1 MSKTYSFKLD
11 FQKVNFSLGYLQD
24 LVQQK
29 LGTDN
34 IMKLDLFKNEF
45 GGRFFIE
52 GKSSRGIEVYL
63 ENTKPQPKSIDATNE
78 KEFKAFLKSKKFV
91 IRAAVLSNEFDYLI
105 CENIITVLVENFN
118 LSIRAEEDEMTL
130 DSISSIKS
138 YFLPERITIERKIE
152 CNVIASMIKKIRD
165 TMRFDGVKEPA
176 YFGINF
182 IEQNKTDNPMDDK
195 LLQAFDDV
203 MNKIQWGL
211 PDYVKPSPAA
221 IDKKDGSKPIM
232 IRIMF
237 SGMDYILND
246 YEYLL
251 LGDNAANDEVIFI
264 DNNDLKTI
272 IKELNLPWKTPDS
285 FTVIAP
291 KLSITEWNRFVEAAK
306 RFNKKEEIDKTKHFI
321 FEVKD
326 VFKLNVFDVLV
337 GKGNIPMYKGKIHCG
352 NTELEVTPIQDNDYT
367 HLENLSFFVRKG
379 KADKKMI
386 GKIFMEK
393 IST

>member
-1 MSKTYSFKLD
+1 MHELGH
-11 FQKVNFSLGYLQD
+11 FSEEFLWD
-24 LVQQK
+24 LIQSVSVVRQ
-29 LGTDN
+29 
-34 IMKLDLFKNEF
+34 
-45 GGRFFIE
+45 
-52 GKSSRGIEVYL
+52 
-63 ENTKPQPKSIDATNE
+63 
-78 KEFKAFLKSKKFV
+78 
-91 IRAAVLSNEFDYLI
+91 
-105 CENIITVLVENFN
+105 LV
-118 LSIRAEEDEMTL
+118 SGHG
-130 DSISSIKS
+130 
-138 YFLPERITIERKIE
+138 
-152 CNVIASMIKKIRD
+152 NVIFTVNVEDVDAETAAIYVRVKLFICAFVQHSRD
-165 TMRFDGVKEPA
+165 KFSA
-176 YFGINF
+176 
-182 IEQNKTDNPMDDK
+182 

-221 IDKKDGSKPIM
+221 IDKKDGSKPIK

-264 DNNDLKTI
+264 DNDDLKNI
-272 IKELNLPWKTPDS
+272 IKELNLPWETPDS

-291 KLSITEWNRFVEAAK
+291 KLSNPEWNKFVEAAK
-306 RFNKKEEIDKTKHFI
+306 RFNKKEEIDKTKQFI

-352 NTELEVTPIQDNDYT
+352 NTELEVTPMQGNDYT
-367 HLENLSFFVRKG
+367 HLESLSFFVKKG

-386 GKIFMEK
+386 GKVFMEK